1 MSPTKLYLFTGSEYE
16 EEGESRYV
24 LGSSLGYPFTDLI
37 FGMPPMSAATLY
49 SNIFLPENLRK

>member
-1 MSPTKLYLFTGSEYE
+1 MSLYLFTGSEYE

-49 SNIFLPENLRK
+49 SNVFLPENLRK